1 MIAGKG
7 GNDIMVGETVY
18 GRSSD
23 MQECDNIQYDLY
35 TQQFR
40 KTYKNCMTC
49 KSLEAISFDAK
60 KIGLWEYIREL
71 LISIRLSRI

>member
-7 GNDIMVGETVY
+7 RSDTMVNRNTYDRSCET
-18 GRSSD
+18 
-23 MQECDNIQYDLY
+23 IQYDLQ

-40 KTYKNCMTC
+40 RTYKNCMTC